1 VDLAHSPV
9 PRFDLLR
16 LAAYTT
22 ATLQFSRGCP
32 FRCEFCDIVVMFG
45 RRPLV
50 QLRQARACWL

>member
-50 QLRQARACWL
+50 QLR